1 MELKG
6 VIFDMDGVIV
16 NSEPQHVAFEVD
28 ILKSLGIDFPEN
40 GFPEYAGLAM
50 DKFWLSLKERYN
62 LKQPVEELLAYDTA
76 MRAKAFREQ
85 DHFDIPSGVVGLIK
99 SFKRAGIPLALASSS
114 HTMVI
119 DAILD
124 KLGFRRYFDVV
135 VSGFELKNGKPAPD
149 IFLYAADLL
158 GTPHAESMVIEDTA
172 NGVLAAK
179 NAGMKCLG
187 YQNPTNPTR
196 QDLSKADLVIDSF
209 ESVTLDQLKKVME
222 G

>member
-16 NSEPQHVAFEVD
+16 NSEPLHVKFECD
-28 ILKSLGIDFPEN
+28 ILKSLGVDFPKE

-62 LKQPVEELLAYDTA
+62 LSQPVEELLAYDTA
-76 MRAKAFREQ
+76 MRAKLFHEN
-85 DHFDIPSGVVGLIK
+85 DSFDSPAGVLSLIK
-99 SFKRAGIPLALASSS
+99 SLKRAGIPLALASSS
-114 HTMVI
+114 HTLVI
-119 DAILD
+119 DAIID
-124 KLGFRRYFDVV
+124 KLRFRRYFDVI

-158 GTPHAESMVIEDTA
+158 GTPHADTLVVEDTA

-196 QDLSKADLVIDSF
+196 QDLSQADIVTDNF
-209 ESVTLDQLKKVME
+209 ETVTIDQLKNL
-222 G
+222 

>member
-16 NSEPQHVAFEVD
+16 NSEALHVKFERD
-28 ILKSLGIDFPEN
+28 ILKSLGIDFPAN
-40 GFPEYAGLAM
+40 GCPEYAGLAM
-50 DKFWLSLKERYN
+50 DKFWLALKERYN
-62 LKQPVEELLAYDTA
+62 LQQPVEELLAYDTA
-76 MRAKAFREQ
+76 MRAKLFLEH
-85 DHFDIPSGVVGLIK
+85 DHFDAPAGAVGLIK
-99 SFKRAGIPLALASSS
+99 SLKRAGIPLALASSS

-119 DAILD
+119 DAIID
-124 KLGFRRYFDVV
+124 KLGYRRYFDVV

-149 IFLYAADLL
+149 IFLYASDLL
-158 GTPHAESMVIEDTA
+158 GTPHAETFVIEDTA

-187 YQNPTNPTR
+187 FQNPTNPTK
-196 QDLSKADLVIDSF
+196 QDLSQADLVSDDF
-209 ESVTLDQLKKVME
+209 TSVTVDQLRKVME

>member
-16 NSEPQHVAFEVD
+16 NSEPLHVKFECD
-28 ILKSLGIDFPEN
+28 ILKYLGVDFPKE

-50 DKFWLSLKERYN
+50 DKFWFSLKERYN
-62 LKQPVEELLAYDTA
+62 LAQPAEELLAYDTA
-76 MRAKAFREQ
+76 MRAKLFHENE
-85 DHFDIPSGVVGLIK
+85 HFDSPAGVQNLIK
-99 SFKRAGIPLALASSS
+99 SLKRAGIPLALASSS
-114 HTMVI
+114 HTLVI
-119 DAILD
+119 DAIID
-124 KLGFRRYFDVV
+124 KLRFRRYFDVI

-158 GTPHAESMVIEDTA
+158 GTPHADTLVVEDTA

-187 YQNPTNPTR
+187 YQNPTNPTK
-196 QDLSKADLVIDSF
+196 QDLSLADLVTDNF
-209 ESVTLDQLKKVME
+209 EEITVEQLKNL
-222 G
+222 

>member
-16 NSEPQHVAFEVD
+16 NSEPLHVKFECD

-76 MRAKAFREQ
+76 MRAKLFREQ
-85 DHFDIPSGVVGLIK
+85 DHFDAPTGVLGLIK
-99 SFKRAGIPLALASSS
+99 NLKRGGIPLALASSS

-124 KLGFRRYFDVV
+124 RMGYRRYFDVV

-149 IFLYAADLL
+149 IFLYASDLL
-158 GTPHAESMVIEDTA
+158 GSPHAETLVVEDTA

-196 QDLSKADLVIDSF
+196 QDLSRADLVSDNF
-209 ESVTLDQLKKVME
+209 GSVTLDQLRKVME

>member
-16 NSEPQHVAFEVD
+16 NSEPLHVKFECD
-28 ILKSLGIDFPEN
+28 ILKSLGIDFPAN

-62 LKQPVEELLAYDTA
+62 LPQPVEELLVYDTA
-76 MRAKAFREQ
+76 MRAKLFRQQE
-85 DHFDIPSGVVGLIK
+85 HFDAPAGVLSLIK
-99 SFKRAGIPLALASSS
+99 SLKRGGMPLALASSS

-124 KLGFRRYFDVV
+124 RMGFRRYFDVV

-149 IFLYAADLL
+149 IFLYASDLL
-158 GTPHAESMVIEDTA
+158 GTPHAETMVVEDTA

-179 NAGMKCLG
+179 NAGMKCFG
-187 YQNPTNPTR
+187 YQNPTNPTK
-196 QDLSKADLVIDSF
+196 QDLSQADLVSDNF
-209 ESVTLDQLKKVME
+209 ESVTLDQLRKVME

>member
-16 NSEPQHVAFEVD
+16 NSEPLHVKFECD
-28 ILKSLGIDFPEN
+28 ILKSLGVDFPAQ

-50 DKFWLSLKERYN
+50 DRFWASLKERYS
-62 LKQPVEELLAYDTA
+62 LKQSVEELLAYDTA

-85 DHFDIPSGVVGLIK
+85 EHFDAPSGVTGLIK
-99 SFKRAGIPLALASSS
+99 SLKRAGIPLALASSS

-119 DAILD
+119 DAIID
-124 KLGFRRYFDVV
+124 KLGYRRYFDVV

-158 GTPHAESMVIEDTA
+158 GTPKAETMVIEDTA

-179 NAGMKCLG
+179 NAGMMCLG
-187 YQNPTNPTR
+187 FQNPTNPTR
-196 QDLSKADLVIDSF
+196 QDLLQADLVTDSF
-209 ESVTLDQLKKVME
+209 EKVTLDQLKKVME

>member
-16 NSEPQHVAFEVD
+16 NSEPLHVKFECD
-28 ILKSLGIDFPEN
+28 ILKSLGVDFPKE

-62 LKQPVEELLAYDTA
+62 LSQPVEELLAYDTA
-76 MRAKAFREQ
+76 MRAKLFHEN
-85 DHFDIPSGVVGLIK
+85 DHFDSPAGVLSLIK
-99 SFKRAGIPLALASSS
+99 SLKRAGIPLALASSS
-114 HTMVI
+114 HTLVI
-119 DAILD
+119 DAIID
-124 KLGFRRYFDVV
+124 KLRFRRYFDVI

-158 GTPHAESMVIEDTA
+158 GTPHADTLVVEDTA

-196 QDLSKADLVIDSF
+196 QDLSLADIVTDNF
-209 ESVTLDQLKKVME
+209 ETVTVEMLQRV
-222 G
+222 

>member
-16 NSEPQHVAFEVD
+16 NSEALHVKFECD
-28 ILKSLGIDFPEN
+28 ILRSLGVDFPAN
-40 GFPEYAGLAM
+40 GCPEYAGLAM
-50 DKFWLSLKERYN
+50 DKFWLALKERYN
-62 LKQPVEELLAYDTA
+62 LAQPVEELLAYDTA
-76 MRAKAFREQ
+76 MRAKLFHEH
-85 DHFDIPSGVVGLIK
+85 DHFDSPAGVQNLIK
-99 SFKRAGIPLALASSS
+99 SLKRAGIPLALASSS

-119 DAILD
+119 DAIID
-124 KLGFRRYFDVV
+124 KLRFRRYFDVI

-149 IFLYAADLL
+149 IFLYASDLL
-158 GTPHAESMVIEDTA
+158 GTPHAETLVIEDTA

-196 QDLSKADLVIDSF
+196 QDLSMADLVSDDF
-209 ESVTLDQLKKVME
+209 GTVTVDQLRKVME

>member
-16 NSEPQHVAFEVD
+16 NSEPLHVKFECD
-28 ILKSLGIDFPEN
+28 ILKSLGIDFPKN
-40 GFPEYAGLAM
+40 GAPEYAGLAM
-50 DKFWLSLKERYN
+50 DKFWLALKEKYD

-76 MRAKAFREQ
+76 MRANAFREH
-85 DHFDIPSGVVGLIK
+85 DDFDAPAGVVGLIK
-99 SFKRAGIPLALASSS
+99 SLKREGIPLALASSS

-124 KLGFRRYFDVV
+124 KLGYRKYFDVV

-158 GTPHAESMVIEDTA
+158 GTPHAETMVIEDTA

-196 QDLSKADLVIDSF
+196 QDLSMADLVSDNF
-209 ESVTLDQLKKVME
+209 ESVTVDQLKSLML
-222 G
+222 

>member
-28 ILKSLGIDFPEN
+28 ILKTLGIDFPKN

-62 LKQPVEELLAYDTA
+62 LQQPVEELMAYDTA
-76 MRAKAFREQ
+76 MRAKAFREH
-85 DHFDIPSGVVGLIK
+85 DHFDVPAGVLSLIK
-99 SFKRAGIPLALASSS
+99 SLKRAGIPLALASSS

-158 GTPHAESMVIEDTA
+158 GVSHAESMVIEDTA

-196 QDLSKADLVIDSF
+196 QDLSMADLVTDDF
-209 ESVTLDQLKKVME
+209 GSVTVDQLKNLML
-222 G
+222 

>member
-16 NSEPQHVAFEVD
+16 NSEPLHVKFECD
-28 ILKSLGIDFPEN
+28 ILKSLGVDFPKE

-62 LKQPVEELLAYDTA
+62 LSQPVEELLAYDTA
-76 MRAKAFREQ
+76 MRAKLFHEN
-85 DHFDIPSGVVGLIK
+85 DHFDSPAGVQNLIK
-99 SFKRAGIPLALASSS
+99 SLKRAGIPLALASSS
-114 HTMVI
+114 HTLVI
-119 DAILD
+119 DAIID
-124 KLGFRRYFDVV
+124 KLRFRRYFDVI

-158 GTPHAESMVIEDTA
+158 GTPHADTVVIEDTA

-179 NAGMKCLG
+179 NAGMKCVG

-196 QDLSKADLVIDSF
+196 QDLSQADLVTDNF
-209 ESVTLDQLKKVME
+209 ETVTIDQLKNL
-222 G
+222 

>member
-16 NSEPQHVAFEVD
+16 NSEPLHVKFECD
-28 ILKSLGIDFPEN
+28 ILKSLGVDFPAE

-50 DKFWLSLKERYN
+50 DRFWASLKEKYG
-62 LKQPVEELLAYDTA
+62 LKQSVEELLAYDTA

-85 DHFDIPSGVVGLIK
+85 DHFDAPSGVTGLIK
-99 SFKRAGIPLALASSS
+99 SLKRAGIPLAIASSS

-119 DAILD
+119 DAIID
-124 KLGFRRYFDVV
+124 KLGYRRYFDVV

-158 GTPHAESMVIEDTA
+158 GTPPAETMVIEDTA
-172 NGVLAAK
+172 NGVLVAK

-187 YQNPTNPTR
+187 FQNPTNPTR
-196 QDLSKADLVIDSF
+196 QDLSQADLVTDSF
-209 ESVTLDQLKKVME
+209 EKVTVDQLKRAMGE
-222 G
+222 

>member
-16 NSEPQHVAFEVD
+16 NSEALHVKFECD
-28 ILKSLGIDFPEN
+28 ILKSLGIDFPKE

-50 DKFWLSLKERYN
+50 DKFWLSLKERYG
-62 LKQPVEELLAYDTA
+62 LKQPVEELLAYDTE
-76 MRAKAFREQ
+76 MRAKAFREH
-85 DHFDIPSGVVGLIK
+85 DHFDAPAGVSGLIK
-99 SFKRAGIPLALASSS
+99 SLKRAGVPLALASSS

-135 VSGFELKNGKPAPD
+135 ASGFELENGKPAPD

-158 GTPHAESMVIEDTA
+158 GTPNAETLVIEDTA

-179 NAGMKCLG
+179 NAGMKCFG
-187 YQNPTNPTR
+187 YQNTTNPTR
-196 QDLSKADLVIDSF
+196 QDLSMADFISDDFS
-209 ESVTLDQLKKVME
+209 SATL
-222 G
+222 

>member
-16 NSEPQHVAFEVD
+16 NSEALHVKFECD
-28 ILKSLGIDFPEN
+28 ILKSLGIDFPKE

-50 DKFWLSLKERYN
+50 DKFWISLKERYA
-62 LKQPVEELLAYDTA
+62 LKQPVEELLAYDTE
-76 MRAKAFREQ
+76 MRAKAFREH
-85 DHFDIPSGVVGLIK
+85 DHFDAPAGVSGLIK
-99 SFKRAGIPLALASSS
+99 SLKRAGVPLALASSS

-135 VSGFELKNGKPAPD
+135 VSGFELENGKPAPD

-158 GTPHAESMVIEDTA
+158 STPNAETLVIEDTA

-179 NAGMKCLG
+179 NAGMKCFG
-187 YQNPTNPTR
+187 YQNTTNPTR
-196 QDLSKADLVIDSF
+196 QDLSMADFISDDFS
-209 ESVTLDQLKKVME
+209 SVTLDQLRKVME

>member
-50 DKFWLSLKERYN
+50 DKFWLSLKKRYD

-76 MRAKAFREQ
+76 MRSKAFRAQ
-85 DHFDIPSGVVGLIK
+85 DHFDIPSGVVSLIK
-99 SFKRAGIPLALASSS
+99 SLKRAGIPLALASSS

-119 DAILD
+119 DAIFD

-209 ESVTLDQLKKVME
+209 ESVTLDQLRKVME

>member
-50 DKFWLSLKERYN
+50 DKFWLSLKERYD
-62 LKQPVEELLAYDTA
+62 LRQPVEELLAYDTA

-85 DHFDIPSGVVGLIK
+85 DHFDIPSGVVSLIK
-99 SFKRAGIPLALASSS
+99 SLKRGGIPLALASSS

-209 ESVTLDQLKKVME
+209 ESVTLDQLRKVME

>member
-16 NSEPQHVAFEVD
+16 NSEPLHVKFECD
-28 ILKSLGIDFPEN
+28 ILRSLGVDFPKN
-40 GFPEYAGLAM
+40 GLAEYAGLAM
-50 DKFWLSLKERYN
+50 DKFWLSLKEKYN
-62 LKQPVEELLAYDTA
+62 LQQPVEELLAYDTA
-76 MRAKAFREQ
+76 MRAKAFREH
-85 DHFDIPSGVVGLIK
+85 DDFDAPAGVVSLIK
-99 SFKRAGIPLALASSS
+99 SLKREGIPLALASSS
-114 HTMVI
+114 HTLVI

-124 KLGFRRYFDVV
+124 KMGYRKYFDVV

-158 GTPHAESMVIEDTA
+158 GTPHAENLVVEDSA
-172 NGVLAAK
+172 NGVLAAM

-196 QDLSKADLVIDSF
+196 QDLSMADLVSDDF
-209 ESVTLDQLKKVME
+209 ESVTVDQLRKVME
-222 G
+222 S

>member
-16 NSEPQHVAFEVD
+16 NSEPLHVKFECD
-28 ILKSLGIDFPEN
+28 ILKSLGIDFPAE

-50 DKFWLSLKERYN
+50 DKFWASLKERYS

-76 MRAKAFREQ
+76 MRAKAFRAQ
-85 DHFDIPSGVVGLIK
+85 DHFDAPAGVSGFIK
-99 SFKRAGIPLALASSS
+99 SLKRAGIPLALASSS

-124 KLGFRRYFDVV
+124 KLGYRRYFDVV

-149 IFLYAADLL
+149 IFLY
-158 GTPHAESMVIEDTA
+158 TA
-172 NGVLAAK
+172 NGVLAAR

-196 QDLSKADLVIDSF
+196 QDLSGADLVSGSF
-209 ESVTLDQLKKVME
+209 ESVTLDQLRKVME

>member
-16 NSEPQHVAFEVD
+16 NSEALHVKFECD
-28 ILKSLGIDFPEN
+28 ILKSLGVDFPPN
-40 GFPEYAGLAM
+40 GSPEYAGLAM
-50 DKFWLSLKERYN
+50 DKFWLALKEKYN
-62 LKQPVEELLAYDTA
+62 LQQPVEELLAYDTA
-76 MRAKAFREQ
+76 MRAKLFREY
-85 DHFDIPSGVVGLIK
+85 DHFDAPDGVVGLIK
-99 SFKRAGIPLALASSS
+99 SLKRAGIPLALASSS

-119 DAILD
+119 DAIIG
-124 KLGFRRYFDVV
+124 KLGYRRYFDVV

-149 IFLYAADLL
+149 IFLYASDLS
-158 GTPHAESMVIEDTA
+158 GTPHAETLVIEDTA

-196 QDLSKADLVIDSF
+196 QDLSKADLISDDF
-209 ESVTLDQLKKVME
+209 EAVTVEQLRKVME
-222 G
+222 S

>member
-6 VIFDMDGVIV
+6 IIFDMDGVIV
-16 NSEPQHVAFEVD
+16 NSEPLHVQFECD
-28 ILKSLGIDFPEN
+28 ILKSLGIDFPKE

-50 DKFWLSLKERYN
+50 DKFWLSLKDRYG
-62 LKQPVEELLAYDTA
+62 LKQPVEELLAYDTS
-76 MRAKAFREQ
+76 MRAKAFREH
-85 DHFDIPSGVVGLIK
+85 DHFDTPSGVGSLIK
-99 SFKRAGIPLALASSS
+99 SLKRADIPLALASSS
-114 HTMVI
+114 HTLVI

-124 KLGFRRYFDVV
+124 KIGFRRYFDVV

-158 GTPHAESMVIEDTA
+158 GTPHAETMVVEDTA

-187 YQNPTNPTR
+187 YQNLTNPTR
-196 QDLSKADLVIDSF
+196 QDLSMADFVSDDFS
-209 ESVTLDQLKKVME
+209 SVTVDQLKRIVE

>member
-76 MRAKAFREQ
+76 MRAKAFRAH

-99 SFKRAGIPLALASSS
+99 SLKRAGIPLALASSS

-209 ESVTLDQLKKVME
+209 ESVTLDQLRKVME

>member
-16 NSEPQHVAFEVD
+16 NSEPLHVKFECD
-28 ILKSLGIDFPEN
+28 ILKSLGVDFPKE

-62 LKQPVEELLAYDTA
+62 LAQPVEELLAYDTA
-76 MRAKAFREQ
+76 MRAKLFHENE
-85 DHFDIPSGVVGLIK
+85 HFDSPSGVQNLIK
-99 SFKRAGIPLALASSS
+99 SLKRAGIPLALASSS
-114 HTMVI
+114 HTLVI
-119 DAILD
+119 DAIID
-124 KLGFRRYFDVV
+124 KLRFRRDFDII

-158 GTPHAESMVIEDTA
+158 GTPHADTLVVEDTA

-187 YQNPTNPTR
+187 YQNLTNPTR
-196 QDLSKADLVIDSF
+196 QDLSLADIVTDNF
-209 ESVTLDQLKKVME
+209 ETVTVEMLQRV
-222 G
+222 

>member
-16 NSEPQHVAFEVD
+16 NSEALHVKFECD
-28 ILKSLGIDFPEN
+28 ILKSLGIDFPKE

-50 DKFWLSLKERYN
+50 DKFWLSLKERYG
-62 LKQPVEELLAYDTA
+62 LKQPVEELLAYDTE
-76 MRAKAFREQ
+76 MRAKAFREH
-85 DHFDIPSGVVGLIK
+85 DHFDAPAGVSGLIK
-99 SFKRAGIPLALASSS
+99 SLKRAGVPLALASSS

-124 KLGFRRYFDVV
+124 KLGFRRYFDAV
-135 VSGFELKNGKPAPD
+135 VSGFELENGKPAPD

-158 GTPHAESMVIEDTA
+158 GTPNAETLVIEDTA

-179 NAGMKCLG
+179 NAGMKCFG
-187 YQNPTNPTR
+187 YQNTTNPTR
-196 QDLSKADLVIDSF
+196 QDLSMADFISDDFS
-209 ESVTLDQLKKVME
+209 SVTLDQLRKVME

>member
-28 ILKSLGIDFPEN
+28 ILKSLGIDFPEK

-76 MRAKAFREQ
+76 MRAKAFRAQ
-85 DHFDIPSGVVGLIK
+85 DHFDIPSGVVSLIK
-99 SFKRAGIPLALASSS
+99 SLKRTGIPLALASSS
-114 HTMVI
+114 HTLVI

-209 ESVTLDQLKKVME
+209 ESVTLDQLRKVME

>member
-16 NSEPQHVAFEVD
+16 NSEKLHVKFECA
-28 ILKSLGIDFPEN
+28 ILKTLGIDFPEK

-50 DKFWLSLKERYN
+50 DKFWLALKERYN
-62 LKQPVEELLAYDTA
+62 LSQPVEELLAYDTQL
-76 MRAKAFREQ
+76 RARLFREQ
-85 DHFDIPSGVVGLIK
+85 DHFDSPSGVVSLIK
-99 SFKRAGIPLALASSS
+99 SLKRAGIPLALASSS
-114 HTMVI
+114 HTLVI

-124 KLGFRRYFDVV
+124 KMGFRRYFDVV

-158 GTPHAESMVIEDTA
+158 GTPHADTLVIEDTA

-196 QDLSKADLVIDSF
+196 QDLSMADIISDNF
-209 ESVTLDQLKKVME
+209 ESVTVDQLRRV
-222 G
+222 

>member
-16 NSEPQHVAFEVD
+16 NSEPLHVKFECD
-28 ILKSLGIDFPEN
+28 ILKSLGVDFPAE
-40 GFPEYAGLAM
+40 GFSEYAGLAM
-50 DKFWLSLKERYN
+50 DKFWASLKERYS
-62 LKQPVEELLAYDTA
+62 LRQSVEELLAYDTA

-85 DHFDIPSGVVGLIK
+85 ESFDVPVGVTSFIK
-99 SFKRAGIPLALASSS
+99 SLKRAGIPLALASSS

-119 DAILD
+119 DAIVD
-124 KLGFRRYFDVV
+124 KLRFRRYFDVI

-158 GTPHAESMVIEDTA
+158 GSPHSDTVVIEDTA

-179 NAGMKCLG
+179 NAGMRCVG

-196 QDLSKADLVIDSF
+196 QDLSKADLVIGSF
-209 ESVTLDQLKKVME
+209 EDISLEQLR
-222 G
+222 

>member
-16 NSEPQHVAFEVD
+16 NSEPLHVKFECD
-28 ILKSLGIDFPEN
+28 ILKSLGVDFPAE

-50 DKFWLSLKERYN
+50 DKFWASLKERYS
-62 LKQPVEELLAYDTA
+62 LKQSVDELLAYDTA
-76 MRAKAFREQ
+76 MRAKSFREQ
-85 DHFDIPSGVVGLIK
+85 DSFDAPAGVTGLIK
-99 SFKRAGIPLALASSS
+99 SLKRAGIPLALASSS

-119 DAILD
+119 DAIID
-124 KLGFRRYFDVV
+124 KLGYRRYFDVV
-135 VSGFELKNGKPAPD
+135 VSGFELENGKPAPD

-158 GTPHAESMVIEDTA
+158 GTPHAETMVIEDTA

-187 YQNPTNPTR
+187 FQNPTNPTR
-196 QDLSKADLVIDSF
+196 QDLSKADLVSDSF
-209 ESVTLDQLKKVME
+209 ENVTVEQLKRAME

>member
-85 DHFDIPSGVVGLIK
+85 DHFDIPAGVVSLIK
-99 SFKRAGIPLALASSS
+99 SLKRAGIPLALASSS

-196 QDLSKADLVIDSF
+196 QDLSEADLVIDSF
-209 ESVTLDQLKKVME
+209 ESVTLDQLKKIME

>member
-16 NSEPQHVAFEVD
+16 NSEPLHVSFECD
-28 ILKSLGIDFPEN
+28 ILKSLGVDFPKE

-50 DKFWLSLKERYN
+50 DKFWLALKERYG
-62 LKQPVEELLAYDTA
+62 LKQPVDELLAYDTA
-76 MRAKAFREQ
+76 MRAKAFREH
-85 DHFDIPSGVVGLIK
+85 DDFDIPAGVTGLIK
-99 SFKRAGIPLALASSS
+99 SLKRAGIPLALASSS

-124 KLGFRRYFDVV
+124 KLGFRRYFDAV
-135 VSGFELKNGKPAPD
+135 VSGFELENGKPAPD

-158 GTPHAESMVIEDTA
+158 GTSPAETMVIEDTA
-172 NGVLAAK
+172 NGVQAAK

-187 YQNPTNPTR
+187 YQNPTNPTM
-196 QDLSKADLVIDSF
+196 QDLSKADLITDSF
-209 ESVTLDQLKKVME
+209 ESVTLDQLKRAMGE
-222 G
+222 

>member
-16 NSEPQHVAFEVD
+16 NSEALHVKFECD
-28 ILKSLGIDFPEN
+28 ILKSLGIDFPKE

-50 DKFWLSLKERYN
+50 DKFWLSLKERYG
-62 LKQPVEELLAYDTA
+62 LKQPVEELLAYDTE
-76 MRAKAFREQ
+76 MRAKAFREH
-85 DHFDIPSGVVGLIK
+85 DHFDAPAGVSGLIK
-99 SFKRAGIPLALASSS
+99 SLKRAGVPLALASSS

-135 VSGFELKNGKPAPD
+135 VSGFELENGKPAPD

-158 GTPHAESMVIEDTA
+158 GTPNAETLVIEDTA

-179 NAGMKCLG
+179 NAGMKCFG
-187 YQNPTNPTR
+187 YQNTTNPTR
-196 QDLSKADLVIDSF
+196 QDLSMADFISDDFS
-209 ESVTLDQLKKVME
+209 SVTLDQLRKVME

>member
-16 NSEPQHVAFEVD
+16 NSEPLHVKFECD
-28 ILKSLGIDFPEN
+28 ILRSLGVDFPAE

-50 DKFWLSLKERYN
+50 DKFWASLKERYS
-62 LKQPVEELLAYDTA
+62 LRQSVTELLEYDTA
-76 MRAKAFREQ
+76 MRARLFRQQES
-85 DHFDIPSGVVGLIK
+85 FDAPSGITGLIK
-99 SFKRAGIPLALASSS
+99 SLKRAGIPLALASSS
-114 HTMVI
+114 HTLVI
-119 DAILD
+119 DAIID
-124 KLGFRRYFDVV
+124 KLGYRRYFDVV
-135 VSGFELKNGKPAPD
+135 VSGFELENGKPAPD

-158 GTPHAESMVIEDTA
+158 GTPHAETMVIEDTA

-187 YQNPTNPTR
+187 FQNPTNPTR
-196 QDLSKADLVIDSF
+196 QDLSKADLVSDSF
-209 ESVTLDQLKKVME
+209 ETVTVEQLKRAME

>member
-16 NSEPQHVAFEVD
+16 NSEELHVAFECD

-76 MRAKAFREQ
+76 MRAKAFKEH
-85 DHFDIPSGVVGLIK
+85 DHFDSPAGVQNLIK
-99 SFKRAGIPLALASSS
+99 SLKRAGIPIALASSS
-114 HTMVI
+114 HTLVI
-119 DAILD
+119 DAIID
-124 KLGFRRYFDVV
+124 KLRFRRYFDVI

-149 IFLYAADLL
+149 IFLYASDLL
-158 GTPHAESMVIEDTA
+158 GTPHAETIVIEDTA

-179 NAGMKCLG
+179 NAGMKCVG

-196 QDLSKADLVIDSF
+196 QDLSQADLVTDSF
-209 ESVTLDQLKKVME
+209 ENINVDQLKSLML
-222 G
+222 